1 MSNWNNYMKNFPGQP
16 VNQHLVQPDT
26 ITIEI
31 DDSDEIFADSVD
43 LFVTIKGKS
52 LFTGQEAFKKA
63 REVRELVEGLT
74 NFGSPEE
81 DILLQS
87 VQADV
92 SRGII
97 GKHSSATYRLR
108 IKCRKLDELADILGI
123 ITTQKNSDL
132 AHMVWRYNDAEDFQA
147 KLLEKC
153 LSKSK
158 HKAERVASSLGVEL
172 LGVHEFDEQV
182 IDQEI
187 SVLSQPVAA
196 SGGGGFTA
204 RAVTKEDLGLSV
216 SHSKRVTLKLMI
228 KYRVSS
234 LITMSEEE

>member
-1 MSNWNNYMKNFPGQP
+1 MKYIADQP
-16 VNQHLVQPDT
+16 FSPHKEQTDT

-31 DDSDEIFADSVD
+31 SDADELFADSVD

-63 REVRELVEGLT
+63 REVRELAEGLT
-74 NFGSPEE
+74 NFGLTET
-81 DILLQS
+81 DILLQG
-87 VQADV
+87 VKTDV
-92 SRGII
+92 SKGII

-132 AHMVWRYNDAEDFQA
+132 AQMVWRYNDAEDFQA

-172 LGVHEFDEQV
+172 LGVHEFD
-182 IDQEI
+182 
-187 SVLSQPVAA
+187 
-196 SGGGGFTA
+196 
-204 RAVTKEDLGLSV
+204 
-216 SHSKRVTLKLMI
+216 
-228 KYRVSS
+228 
-234 LITMSEEE
+234 

>member
-1 MSNWNNYMKNFPGQP
+1 MKYIADQP
-16 VNQHLVQPDT
+16 FSPHKEQPDT

-31 DDSDEIFADSVD
+31 SDADELFADSVD

-63 REVRELVEGLT
+63 REVRELAEGLT
-74 NFGSPEE
+74 NFGLTET
-81 DILLQS
+81 DILLQG
-87 VQADV
+87 VKTDV
-92 SRGII
+92 SKGII

-123 ITTQKNSDL
+123 ITNQQNTDL
-132 AHMVWRYNDAEDFQA
+132 AHMVWRYDAEDFQA
-147 KLLEKC
+147 NLLEKC

-172 LGVHEFDEQV
+172 LGVHEFYEQV
-182 IDQEI
+182 NDTEI
-187 SVLSQPVAA
+187 SDLRQPVAA
-196 SGGGGFTA
+196 SRGAGFA
-204 RAVTKEDLGLSV
+204 AKAVTKEELGLSV
-216 SHSKRVTLKLMI
+216 SHSKRVTLKLTI

>member
-1 MSNWNNYMKNFPGQP
+1 
-16 VNQHLVQPDT
+16 
-26 ITIEI
+26 
-31 DDSDEIFADSVD
+31 
-43 LFVTIKGKS
+43 
-52 LFTGQEAFKKA
+52 
-63 REVRELVEGLT
+63 
-74 NFGSPEE
+74 
-81 DILLQS
+81 
-87 VQADV
+87 
-92 SRGII
+92 
-97 GKHSSATYRLR
+97 
-108 IKCRKLDELADILGI
+108 LDELADILGI

-196 SGGGGFTA
+196 SGGAGFTA

-216 SHSKRVTLKLMI
+216 SHSKRVTLKVTI